1 MKASVINK
9 FGDVNV
15 FEYVNVTTP
24 TPRAGQV
31 LVKILAAGINRFDHY
46 IREGSITP
54 ELNFPHILGADA
66 AGEVAELGPGVNGL
80 NVGERVVVVAGFPQA
95 EADYDI
101 YPASLAPSF
110 TLPGLGRPGTYAQY
124 VEIPARF
131 VVRDETGLDPVEVA
145 TLPMVLATAVRAV
158 KEVGGVQR
166 GDKVLVQAGAS
177 GSGSMQIQVAKA
189 LGADVA
195 ATIRDVRKADF
206 VRQAGADFIIN
217 TQEQDLNEGIKEWTG
232 GTGVDVVIDNIG
244 GDVLSQ
250 SIDAAKPTGVIV
262 AFGFTGGT
270 EVTFDI
276 RNFFF
281 TQKQLRGSMG
291 SDKRDLEFG
300 LGLVQQGKIVPL
312 LDRTLPLD
320 QAAEAHRLIANNEV
334 AGNIVLLPWAA

>member
-1 MKASVINK
+1 MKAAVIHE
-9 FGDVNV
+9 FGDVDV
-15 FEYVNVTTP
+15 LKYEDVTTP

-31 LVKILAAGINRFDHY
+31 LVKVLGAGINRFDHY
-46 IREGSITP
+46 IREGSVTP
-54 ELNFPHILGADA
+54 ELEFPHILGADA
-66 AGEVAELGPGVNGL
+66 AGEVAELGSGVNGL
-80 NVGERVVVVAGFPQA
+80 QVGERVVVVPGFPQA
-95 EADYDI
+95 EAEYDI

-110 TLPGLGRPGTYAQY
+110 TLPGLAIPGAYAQY

-177 GSGSMQIQVAKA
+177 GSGSMQVQVVKA

-195 ATIRDVRKADF
+195 ATIRDARKADF

-217 TQEQDLNEGIKEWTG
+217 TSEEDLIEGIQEWTG
-232 GTGVDVVIDNIG
+232 GAGVDVVIDNVG
-244 GDVLSQ
+244 GDVLPQ

-262 AFGFTGGT
+262 AFGFTAGT
-270 EVTFDI
+270 QVTFDI

-291 SDKRDLEFG
+291 SDRRDLEFG
-300 LGLVQQGKIVPL
+300 LGLVQQGKIRPL
-312 LDRTLPLD
+312 LDRAMPLS
-320 QAAEAHRLIANNEV
+320 QAAAAHRLIVDNQL
-334 AGNIVLLPWAA
+334 AGNVVLLPWAA